1 MSEDWK
7 SKYDVVEG
15 FSEGLAACSLNGR
28 WGYFER
34 SGRIVAPLKYDEVLF
49 FHNGF
54 SLVWLDGLKGYIDKE
69 GNEYWDMTEDE
80 ARRQMKNR
88 QSS

>member
-69 GNEYWDMTEDE
+69 GHEYWDMTADE
-80 ARRQMKNR
+80 ARWQMENR
-88 QSS
+88 